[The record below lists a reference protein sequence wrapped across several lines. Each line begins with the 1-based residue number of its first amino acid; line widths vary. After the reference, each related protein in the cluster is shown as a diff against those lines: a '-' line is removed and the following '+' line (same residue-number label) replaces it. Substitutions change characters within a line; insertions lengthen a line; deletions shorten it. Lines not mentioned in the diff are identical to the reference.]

1 MSINVSDV
9 EVALI
14 EVRAA
19 LFERLATI
27 KQQLH
32 AEHSSDAEEQ
42 SQEREDDDMLHSL
55 ELETQQEIAQ
65 VSKALTRIV
74 SGEYGRCECCGE
86 QIDERRL
93 DAIPYATLCI
103 TCAVRH

>member
-1 MSINVSDV
+1 MSINMHDV
-9 EVALI
+9 ELALI

-32 AEHSSDAEEQ
+32 SAHSTDAEEQ
-42 SQEREDDDMLHSL
+42 SQEREDDGMLHSL
-55 ELETQQEIAQ
+55 EAETQQEIAQ

-74 SGEYGRCECCGE
+74 SGEYGSCESCGAV
-86 QIDERRL
+86 IDERRL
-93 DAIPYATLCI
+93 NAIPYATLCI
-103 TCAVRH
+103 SCAVRH